1 LAFSVSYLAECTV
14 EDGLDRDYLTVPVD
28 EIRDIAP
35 VMTVMDGRVVYEA
48 R

>member
-1 LAFSVSYLAECTV
+1 
-14 EDGLDRDYLTVPVD
+14 VPVD